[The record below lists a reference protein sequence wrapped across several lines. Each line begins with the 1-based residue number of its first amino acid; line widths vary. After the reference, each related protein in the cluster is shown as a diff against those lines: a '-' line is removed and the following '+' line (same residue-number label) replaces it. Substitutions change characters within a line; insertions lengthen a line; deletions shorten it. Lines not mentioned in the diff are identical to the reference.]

1 MPIVFHCEHCG
12 KKISAPDNVGG
23 QAGKCPNCHQRI
35 FIPSPPEQLEEIPLA
50 PEDPQDEIRRQQMIR
65 EQLKLQEELDKH
77 KGAPETPAGQE
88 HGAGGADLPPGGVG
102 HRAVSQVPA
111 GPKINQLIEQYVLS
125 MAKGDLESAEE
136 VAGQIVAQGNRAA
149 REVEQM
155 AMQEFLHPAVA
166 KIPASVIAGYFKKL
180 LTKFSH

>member
-12 KKISAPDNVGG
+12 KKISAPDNLGG

-50 PEDPQDEIRRQQMIR
+50 PEDPQDEIRRRQMLQ
-65 EQLKLQEELDKH
+65 EQLRLQEELDKH
-77 KGAPETPAGQE
+77 KGAPDTPAGQE
-88 HGAGGADLPPGGVG
+88 HGAVESALPFSDDASPSAGS
-102 HRAVSQVPA
+102 ASA
-111 GPKINQLIEQYVLS
+111 GPKLNGLIEQYVLQ
-125 MAKGDLESAEE
+125 MAKGNLDAAEE
-136 VAGQIVAQGNRAA
+136 LAEQIIAQGKKAA

-180 LTKFSH
+180 LARFPH

>member
-12 KKISAPDNVGG
+12 KKISAPDNLGG

-50 PEDPQDEIRRQQMIR
+50 PEDPQDEIRRRQMLQ
-65 EQLKLQEELDKH
+65 EQFKLQEELDKH
-77 KGAPETPAGQE
+77 KEAPENQAAQERPSEDMDIPMPAGSSA
-88 HGAGGADLPPGGVG
+88 AGHAP
-102 HRAVSQVPA
+102 S
-111 GPKINQLIEQYVLS
+111 GPRINQLIEQYVLQ
-125 MAKGDLESAEE
+125 MAKGNLEGAEQL
-136 VAGQIVAQGNRAA
+136 AAQIVAQGKKAA

-166 KIPASVIAGYFKKL
+166 KIPATVIAGYFKKL
-180 LTKFSH
+180 LAKFPH